1 MNALAL
7 DTETT
12 TWNNGNAFD
21 RRNFLVCSS
30 WASTNGQ
37 SGAVR
42 GVEGVQEL
50 VDSHDVIVG
59 FNFKFDYHHL
69 RTNGIKLEH
78 KTLWDCQVAEFIL
91 TNQTQKYPSLNGC
104 AAKYL
109 DKQKLDV
116 VKTEY
121 WDKGINTDEIPWHI
135 LSAYAVED
143 AVLTLEVYQHQYKLM
158 SPRQRKLMRLC
169 MMDTHILA
177 EMEWNGL
184 TYNVALCNERA
195 EEIDNQVQKIT
206 AELGSVYP
214 NVPINF
220 NSGDHLSAFLYGGVV
235 KEETKEH
242 IGFFKSGQKV
252 GQPRYRNVE
261 VEHQLP
267 RLVQPL
273 KGSEL
278 KKEGMFG
285 TAEDVLKKLKGGKK
299 YISKILEL
307 SKLDKLNG
315 TYYRGLPKL
324 NAEMNWEPGVL
335 HGQLNQCVAATGRLS
350 ANRPNQQN
358 FASEMLDVFV
368 SRYEQN

>member
-1 MNALAL
+1 MNVLAL

-12 TWNNGNAFD
+12 IWNNGNAFD
-21 RRNFLVCSS
+21 RRNYLVCSS
-30 WASTNGQ
+30 FASDAGMSGCVQHTEGIQ
-37 SGAVR
+37 S
-42 GVEGVQEL
+42 L
-50 VDSHDVIVG
+50 VDSSDLLVG

-69 RTNGIKLEH
+69 KKAGIKLEH
-78 KTLWDCQVAEFIL
+78 KQIWDCQVAEFIL

-104 AAKYL
+104 AEKYL
-109 DKQKLDV
+109 GEQKLDV
-116 VKTEY
+116 VERDY
-121 WDKGINTDEIPWHI
+121 WSKGINTDQIPWEI
-135 LSAYAVED
+135 LSAYAEKD
-143 AVLTLEVYQHQYKLM
+143 AILTLKVYQQQYKAM
-158 SPRQRKLMRLC
+158 TPAQRQLMRLQ

-184 TYNVALCNERA
+184 VYDVELCNKRA
-195 EEIDNQVQKIT
+195 EELDNKIQT
-206 AELGSVYP
+206 INTELRSVYP

-235 KEETKEH
+235 KEDSKEH
-242 IGFFKSGQKV
+242 IGFFKSGLKA
-252 GQPRYRNVE
+252 GQPKYKNVV

-278 KKEGMFG
+278 KKEGIFG
-285 TAEDVLKKLKGGKK
+285 TSEDVLKKLKGGKK
-299 YISKILEL
+299 HISRILEL

-324 NAEMNWEPGVL
+324 NAEMNWEEGVL

-350 ANRPNQQN
+350 ANKPNQQN
-358 FASEMLDVFV
+358 FASEMLDVFIT
-368 SRYEQN
+368 RFKD